1 METGEGRAKKSKN
14 VSASEIYYMAEKQCF
29 HLSYN
34 QKLRE
39 KEREGNESERKLE
52 QKERESESSKTS
64 CSCYLAEV
72 KQ

>member
-29 HLSYN
+29 RLSYN

-39 KEREGNESERKLE
+39 RERQTREKEKLE
-52 QKERESESSKTS
+52 QKERESKRVQR
-64 CSCYLAEV
+64 LAV
-72 KQ
+72 LVIWLK